1 MLDNGTCIG
10 VWNTMNRAGLLYLF
24 GLIVLWFAQFT
35 MSWFDEFKWS
45 LVFSKHISFSLIL
58 FLLES
63 VSKIICIAF
72 CPLQNPQSILIIQYH
87 IRLTYPYDVRIT
99 LKITENAYRLHIMFY
114 KTPNLTQR
122 YFISNGMFKEQ
133 TQRNYDCTSCLCY
146 IENYIILLRKERKTN
161 LKCSAALRFF
171 AIIFGFF
178 FALAFK

>member
-1 MLDNGTCIG
+1 
-10 VWNTMNRAGLLYLF
+10 MNRCVKYYEPCWATLFVWSHCFVICIVHYELIWWVQIVACFFQTYLL
-24 GLIVLWFAQFT
+24 QF
-35 MSWFDEFKWS
+35 DPLS
-45 LVFSKHISFSLIL
+45 LRISLENHLHRI
-58 FLLES
+58 FLLH
-63 VSKIICIAF
+63 
-72 CPLQNPQSILIIQYH
+72 NPQSILIIQYY